1 MGDLISRNGLII
13 RLKNESVIPFSKM
26 LLNEKHKQ
34 ILEFEDMINTQP
46 TAYDVEKVIQQLED
60 KISSY
65 ELCVETAIKEIDKN
79 PQNASTFEVCS
90 LHNNRGYL
98 NGLKR
103 ALEIVK
109 SGGNDVGQ
117 KGGV

>member
-1 MGDLISRNGLII
+1 MGDLISR
-13 RLKNESVIPFSKM
+13 SKAIKITEEEM
-26 LLNEKHKQ
+26 EKKLSYEVHNAQ
-34 ILEFEDMINTQP
+34 IDIMFRIKEMP
-46 TAYDVEKVIQQLED
+46 TAYDVEKVVQQLEE

-65 ELCVETAIKEIDKN
+65 ESCVETTIKEVDKK
-79 PQNASTFEVCS
+79 PQNVSTFEMCS

-98 NGLKR
+98 NGLKK

-109 SGGNDVGQ
+109 SGGVDAEQ